1 LWYSSI
7 VPVSPP
13 SSSTSAR
20 AGFQSTLWNEVQA
33 AGTDDGSGGHQAM
46 ASLCRRYWPPVY
58 AFVRR
63 RGHERQDAQDLTQ
76 GFFEYLLEGALLHR
90 ADPNKGRFR
99 SFLLGCLKMFIS
111 NEQAKARA
119 LKRGGSARFVPL
131 DDASLGPEANELAI
145 HLTPDRVF
153 DRKWALAVI
162 GQALQRLAD
171 EYSRAGMRKHF
182 ELLQPYLTGQGNE
195 PLAQLG
201 ARLGKSPEAT
211 RVLLFRLRNRFRR
224 LVRAIIGETVSNP
237 ADIESEMQF
246 LERALRND

>member
-1 LWYSSI
+1 
-7 VPVSPP
+7 
-13 SSSTSAR
+13 
-20 AGFQSTLWNEVQA
+20 VQA
-33 AGTDDGSGGHQAM
+33 AGIHDGDEGSQAL

-63 RGHERQDAQDLTQ
+63 RGHDRQDAQDLTQ
-76 GFFEYLLEGALLHR
+76 GFFEYLLEADLLHR
-90 ADPNKGRFR
+90 ADPDKGRFR

-119 LKRGGSARFVPL
+119 LKRGGAAHFVSI
-131 DDASLGPEANELAI
+131 DDASLGPDTSELAV

-153 DRKWALAVI
+153 DRKWALAAI
-162 GQALQRLAD
+162 GQALERLSD
-171 EYSRAGMRKHF
+171 EYSRAGMGKHF

-195 PLAQLG
+195 PLADLG
-201 ARLGKSPEAT
+201 VRLGKSPEAT

-224 LVRAIIGETVSNP
+224 VVRAVVGETVANP